1 MEHGPGTMSETVKR
15 DLGRRL
21 KEFRGRRGAS
31 LSEMAEETGISRSF
45 LHMVESGESDISVG
59 RLVAISNYFGTS
71 VAELLDPHQG
81 KLDIEVFGHDDG
93 KQFTST
99 EEGVDIRFLGRSR
112 WKLSPTMVDYK
123 VGSEVTFSLDDPPLL
138 GQDLH
143 REMFLHVISGAF
155 ALVPPSDPQVRLAKG
170 ESALVRG
177 KLTRIENVGR
187 GRSRMLMV
195 GIESD

>member
-1 MEHGPGTMSETVKR
+1 MSETVKR

-21 KEFRGRRGAS
+21 KELRGRRGAT
-31 LSEMAEETGISRSF
+31 LSEMADETGISRSF
-45 LHMVESGESDISVG
+45 LHMVESGDSDISVG

-81 KLDIEVFGHDDG
+81 KLDIEVFGPGDG
-93 KQFTST
+93 KQFTSA
-99 EEGVDIRFLGRSR
+99 EDGVDIRFLGLSQ
-112 WKLSPTMVDYK
+112 WQLSPSMVEYE
-123 VGSEVTFSLDDPPLL
+123 VGSEVTFTLDDPRFLS
-138 GQDLH
+138 QDLH

-155 ALVPPSDPQVRLAKG
+155 ALVPSSDPPVRLAKG

-177 KLTRIENVGR
+177 RLTRIENVGR

-195 GIESD
+195 GIGTD

>member
-1 MEHGPGTMSETVKR
+1 MSETVKR

-21 KEFRGRRGAS
+21 KELRSRRGAT
-31 LSEMAEETGISRSF
+31 LSEMADETGISRSF
-45 LHMVESGESDISVG
+45 LHMVESGDSDISVG

-81 KLDIEVFGHDDG
+81 KLDIEVFGPGDG
-93 KQFTST
+93 REFTSA
-99 EEGVDIRFLGRSR
+99 EDGVDIRFLGLSR
-112 WKLSPTMVDYK
+112 WQLSPSMVDYE
-123 VGSEVTFSLDDPPLL
+123 VGSEVTFTLDDPHFLS
-138 GQDLH
+138 QDLH
-143 REMFLHVISGAF
+143 REMFIHVISGAF
-155 ALVPPSDPQVRLAKG
+155 ALVPSSDPQVRLAKG

-195 GIESD
+195 GIGTD